1 MLSKKITYTI
11 GKIPNTEAIINV
23 YNSSGIIR
31 PTDDKAR
38 IKKMYDNSNLV
49 IAAWNESE
57 LVGISRAITDYCYS
71 CYLSDLAIKKEFQK
85 EGIGKELINRTRNEI
100 GNNTALILLAAPSA
114 INYYPKVGFSKIEN
128 GYMIKREI

>member
-38 IKKMYDNSNLV
+38 IKKMYDNGDEMTWIRFARL
-49 IAAWNESE
+49 NE
-57 LVGISRAITDYCYS
+57 AI
-71 CYLSDLAIKKEFQK
+71 
-85 EGIGKELINRTRNEI
+85 EGLTP
-100 GNNTALILLAAPSA
+100 TASI
-114 INYYPKVGFSKIEN
+114 VQ
-128 GYMIKREI
+128 IKRAWELFKDKDKLATMGFTF